1 MSADARLTAAAL
13 ERLSDL
19 EVAAALAEG
28 TMLSANERGQTA
40 SYHRHSE
47 SARSKLGAVAEEQR
61 ARHAAVILLINRIR
75 QWLREQG
82 DVGFED
88 VDSPAVEQ
96 LAGAQLE
103 AAIGSLR
110 KAIRERQAEMG
121 EAKAAPLPKADQ
133 KKLARAY
140 AIDLAAKGRPKLEVT
155 KGGQFLAE
163 FHDRRFDVE
172 LVALP
177 NLMAAALA
185 WLDAD
190 RFASR
195 LEAEIDAQP
204 DVFSLSASAKT
215 KRLVDQI

>member
-28 TMLSANERGQTA
+28 TMLSANERGQTPVIIGI
-40 SYHRHSE
+40 SE
-47 SARSKLGAVAEEQR
+47 SARTKLGAVAEEQR

-121 EAKAAPLPKADQ
+121 EAKGSAPAQ
-133 KKLARAY
+133 
-140 AIDLAAKGRPKLEVT
+140 GRPEEAGASLRNRSRGKR
-155 KGGQFLAE
+155 QAE
-163 FHDRRFDVE
+163 ARG
-172 LVALP
+172 
-177 NLMAAALA
+177 
-185 WLDAD
+185 
-190 RFASR
+190 
-195 LEAEIDAQP
+195 
-204 DVFSLSASAKT
+204 
-215 KRLVDQI
+215 DQGRSIPG